1 MLPLYKETIVMENQR
16 EFQMKFVVFLL
27 LSTSL
32 FAFESKTLHTVINQ
46 SCKQECS
53 EFGVDHFE
61 ISQESVIA
69 EQFGYEY
76 NLTARAVNTD
86 GSTAFIKQCSGST
99 FSEED
104 VYSNIVTCL
113 TEELRRKE

>member
-1 MLPLYKETIVMENQR
+1 
-16 EFQMKFVVFLL
+16 MKFVVFLL

-32 FAFESKTLHTVINQ
+32 LAYESKTLHTAINQ
-46 SCKQECS
+46 YCKQECA

-61 ISQESVIA
+61 VSQESVIA

-86 GSTAFIKQCSGST
+86 GSTNFIKQCSGAT
-99 FSEED
+99 FVEED
-104 VYSNIVTCL
+104 VYANIVSCL
-113 TEELRRKE
+113 SDELRRKR